1 MLLMLFSSLILLWMI
16 QHWLSLRKHSKLPS
30 PGVCLPVLGHF
41 YLFLNDSARQDPV
54 SALSRLWRTHQKGGI
69 LWFRRFAHDIL
80 LVGDLKLAKQLFN
93 HPDMQGRSNHNS
105 ALRNQLL
112 ENRGTVGKE
121 VHGVLLSDGPIWA
134 EQRRFTL
141 RTLRDFGFGKAK
153 MEDLI
158 NEEVEV
164 FNEELKSYGGEPIDI
179 AGKLNLPILNSLW
192 KITVGQRF
200 DYDDPKLGIILAK
213 LTEFFQRT
221 ANPKQHLM
229 LSFPRM
235 SKLLEMIAPN
245 VFERGK
251 TIAINKEITALM
263 QRTVRDHE
271 KTIDVNDPRDFT
283 DSVLL
288 EIQRT
293 TDPSS
298 SFYGDSG
305 RINLANTLVDLFM
318 AGNLSTNL
326 HLDFMYL

>member
-1 MLLMLFSSLILLWMI
+1 
-16 QHWLSLRKHSKLPS
+16 
-30 PGVCLPVLGHF
+30 
-41 YLFLNDSARQDPV
+41 
-54 SALSRLWRTHQKGGI
+54 
-69 LWFRRFAHDIL
+69 
-80 LVGDLKLAKQLFN
+80 
-93 HPDMQGRSNHNS
+93 
-105 ALRNQLL
+105 
-112 ENRGTVGKE
+112 
-121 VHGVLLSDGPIWA
+121 
-134 EQRRFTL
+134 
-141 RTLRDFGFGKAK
+141 
-153 MEDLI
+153 MEELI

-164 FNEELKSYGGEPIDI
+164 FNEELKNYGSEPIDI
-179 AGKLNLPILNSLW
+179 AGKLTLPILNSLW

-221 ANPKQHLM
+221 GNPKQHLM

-318 AGNLSTNL
+318 AGNFSIPL